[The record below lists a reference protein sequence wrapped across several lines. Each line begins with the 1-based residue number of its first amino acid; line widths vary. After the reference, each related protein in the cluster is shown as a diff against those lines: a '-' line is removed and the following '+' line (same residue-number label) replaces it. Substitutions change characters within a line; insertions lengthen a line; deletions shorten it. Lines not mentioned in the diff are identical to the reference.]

1 MDRRFDFLVVGSGI
15 AGLFYALEVS
25 EKLPGARI
33 ALVTKK
39 AETASNT
46 NRAQG
51 GIAAVLSGSDSFE
64 SHIADTLRVGC
75 GLCNKSVVERI
86 VEAGP
91 GAIQEL
97 MAYGVKFTMSGPS
110 FDLGREGG
118 HSAKRVAH
126 ASDLTGQEIER
137 ALIAA
142 CRSKS
147 DKIKIYRDHIVLD
160 LIWYR
165 TGGMAY
171 CAGAFVF
178 SEQGRTF
185 DTFYAPVTMLATG
198 GLGQVYY
205 HTSNPDIAT
214 GDGVA
219 IAFRAGVA
227 AADLEFI
234 QFHPTTLYTP
244 EREPFL
250 ISEAVRGE
258 GGRLKAV
265 DGRYLMEDAH
275 PLKDLAPRDIV
286 ARVIDKELKESGEE
300 YVYLDVSHLES
311 EFIKSR
317 FPNIYRECLKHGFDI
332 TEVPIPV
339 VPAAHYSCGGVV
351 STIHGETSMP
361 GLFAAGEVAMT
372 GMHGANRL
380 ASNSLL
386 EAVVMAKFAAIKS
399 VEYFGSV
406 DFPDQVPID
415 NMLYSSLSYPREK
428 ILIAHDRRELRRVMS
443 DFVGIVRTED
453 RLALALEKVKHIKDA
468 IEQYY
473 YATPATY
480 GVVELRNLATVA
492 ELIIRCAITRRESRG
507 LHYLDDKPGPSDAF
521 LHDTV
526 IWPGKEKDIES

>member
-15 AGLFYALEVS
+15 AGLFYALEVA
-25 EKLPGARI
+25 ERLPKARI

-39 AETASNT
+39 AENASNT

-51 GIAAVLSGSDSFE
+51 GIAAVLSNTDSFE

-75 GLCNKSVVERI
+75 GLCNKQVVEQI

-91 GAIQEL
+91 SAIKEL
-97 MAYGVKFTMSGPS
+97 MRYGVGFTMAGQK

-118 HSAKRVAH
+118 HSTNRVAH

-142 CRSKS
+142 CRAKPET
-147 DKIKIYRDHIVLD
+147 IKIFRDHIVLD

-165 TGGMAY
+165 KAGLGS

-205 HTSNPDIAT
+205 HTSNPEIAT

-227 AADLEFI
+227 VSNLEFI

-300 YVYLDVSHLES
+300 YVYLDVSHLDP
-311 EFIKSR
+311 EFIKHR
-317 FPNIYRECLKHGFDI
+317 FPNIYQECLKHGFDI
-332 TEVPIPV
+332 TQGPIPV
-339 VPAAHYSCGGVV
+339 VPSAHYSCGGVV

-361 GLFAAGEVAMT
+361 GLFTAGEVAMS

-386 EAVVMAKFAAIKS
+386 EAVVMAKYAAVKS
-399 VEYFGSV
+399 SDHFQAVE
-406 DFPDQVPID
+406 FPEQVPID
-415 NMLYSSLSYPREK
+415 NTLFSSLSYPREK

-453 RLALALEKVKHIKDA
+453 RLSLALEKVKHIKTA

-473 YATPATY
+473 FATPATY
-480 GVVELRNLATVA
+480 NVVELRNLATVA
-492 ELIIRCAITRRESRG
+492 ELIIRCAISRKESRG
-507 LHYLDDKPGPSDAF
+507 LHYLDDKPGPNDAC

-526 IWPGKEKDIES
+526 IWPGKERDIES